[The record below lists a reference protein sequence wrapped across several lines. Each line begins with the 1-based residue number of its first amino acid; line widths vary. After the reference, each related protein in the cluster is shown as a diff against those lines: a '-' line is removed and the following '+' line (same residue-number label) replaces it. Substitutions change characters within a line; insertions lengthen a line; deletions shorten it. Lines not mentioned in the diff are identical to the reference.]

1 MGEWIQRDIKEA
13 KIKPT
18 KYKNGQSEWEMGF
31 MVIKRWFGTNKI
43 KKEGMNF
50 IIPPMDVEALGT
62 YDDIDSVIQNMT
74 DSNKIYIMCTR
85 HTHA

>member
-1 MGEWIQRDIKEA
+1 
-13 KIKPT
+13 
-18 KYKNGQSEWEMGF
+18 
-31 MVIKRWFGTNKI
+31 
-43 KKEGMNF
+43 MNF